1 MKTTLGVTV
10 DAAWFEGHFPGRPI
24 LPAVSQLALVLEALA
39 RHRGQPAALEG
50 IGFARMRQP
59 VVPGD
64 PLQLEID
71 ERPGGAL
78 RFTLARD
85 GAMVTNGELLP
96 GTVTP
101 TPSLRCAT
109 ASPSRGPGI
118 LVGPCGAEM
127 TPTPSLRC
135 ATASP
140 SRGPGILGGPCG
152 AGEAP
157 SDVVAFDT
165 DTNPIDDAT
174 LIESLLPHRPPM
186 RFVTSVLAESP
197 DGMTCSARIPAG
209 CALVAQGSAPAV
221 AAIEAAA
228 QTAAVWEATRRRR
241 AGGMTASRLGYL
253 VGLRDITFFAQR
265 IPAEQTLRATV
276 RLEAATL
283 ALTHYAMQ
291 VDLGSAVILRGTL
304 ATFLTDETLRER

>member
-1 MKTTLGVTV
+1 MSTFLDITV
-10 DAAWFEGHFPGRPI
+10 GAAWFEGHFPGRPI
-24 LPAVSQLALVLEALA
+24 LPAISQLALVLDALA
-39 RHRGQPAALEG
+39 RHRGQAVALGG

-64 PLQLEID
+64 RLQLEID

-78 RFTLARD
+78 RFILARE
-85 GAMVTNGELLP
+85 GSVVTNGELRLDMDP
-96 GTVTP
+96 VTP

-109 ASPSRGPGI
+109 ASPSRGPSVLG
-118 LVGPCGAEM
+118 GPCGAG

-135 ATASP
+135 ATDS
-140 SRGPGILGGPCG
+140 
-152 AGEAP
+152 
-157 SDVVAFDT
+157 T
-165 DTNPIDDAT
+165 PIDDAPP
-174 LIESLLPHRPPM
+174 IESLLPHRPPM
-186 RFVTSVLAESP
+186 RFVTSVLGESA

-241 AGGMTASRLGYL
+241 DGGMAASRLGYL
-253 VGLRDITFFAQR
+253 VGLRDVTFFAQR
-265 IPAEQTLRATV
+265 IPAEQTFRATV

-291 VDLGSAVILRGTL
+291 IDLGSAVILRGTL
-304 ATFLTDETLRER
+304 ATFLTDETIPA

>member
-1 MKTTLGVTV
+1 MSTFLDITV
-10 DAAWFEGHFPGRPI
+10 GAAWFEGHFPGRPI
-24 LPAVSQLALVLEALA
+24 LPAISQLALVLDALA
-39 RHRGQPAALEG
+39 HHRGPAVALGG

-64 PLQLEID
+64 RLQLEID

-78 RFTLARD
+78 RFILARE
-85 GAMVTNGELLP
+85 GSVVTNGELRLDM
-96 GTVTP
+96 VTP

-109 ASPSRGPGI
+109 DSI
-118 LVGPCGAEM
+118 
-127 TPTPSLRC
+127 
-135 ATASP
+135 
-140 SRGPGILGGPCG
+140 
-152 AGEAP
+152 
-157 SDVVAFDT
+157 
-165 DTNPIDDAT
+165 PIDDAPP
-174 LIESLLPHRPPM
+174 IESLLLPHRPPM
-186 RFVTSVLAESP
+186 RFVVSVLGESA

-241 AGGMTASRLGYL
+241 DGGMAASRLGYL
-253 VGLRDITFFAQR
+253 VGLRDVTFFAQR
-265 IPAEQTLRATV
+265 IPAEQTFRATV

-291 VDLGSAVILRGTL
+291 IDLGSAVILRGTL
-304 ATFLTDETLRER
+304 ATFLTDETIPA

>member
-24 LPAVSQLALVLEALA
+24 LPAISQLALVLDALA
-39 RHRGQPAALEG
+39 HHRGQAVALGG

-96 GTVTP
+96 GTV
-101 TPSLRCAT
+101 
-109 ASPSRGPGI
+109 
-118 LVGPCGAEM
+118 

-241 AGGMTASRLGYL
+241 DGGMAASRLGYL
-253 VGLRDITFFAQR
+253 VGLRDVTFFAQR

-291 VDLGSAVILRGTL
+291 IDLGSAVILRGTL
-304 ATFLTDETLRER
+304 ATFLTDETLPAR

>member
-1 MKTTLGVTV
+1 MSTFLDITV
-10 DAAWFEGHFPGRPI
+10 GAAWFEGHFPGRPI
-24 LPAVSQLALVLEALA
+24 LPAISQLALVLDALA
-39 RHRGQPAALEG
+39 RHRGQPVALGG

-96 GTVTP
+96 GTV
-101 TPSLRCAT
+101 
-109 ASPSRGPGI
+109 
-118 LVGPCGAEM
+118 

-253 VGLRDITFFAQR
+253 VGLRDVTFFAQR
-265 IPAEQTLRATV
+265 IPAEQTFRATV

-291 VDLGSAVILRGTL
+291 IDLGSAVILRGTL

>member
-24 LPAVSQLALVLEALA
+24 LPAVSQLALVLESLA
-39 RHRGQPAALEG
+39 RHRGQPAALGG

-96 GTVTP
+96 GTV
-101 TPSLRCAT
+101 
-109 ASPSRGPGI
+109 
-118 LVGPCGAEM
+118 

-241 AGGMTASRLGYL
+241 DGGMTASRLGYL
-253 VGLRDITFFAQR
+253 VGLRDVTFFAQR
-265 IPAEQTLRATV
+265 IPAEQTFRATV

-291 VDLGSAVILRGTL
+291 IDLGSAVILRGTL

>member
-118 LVGPCGAEM
+118 L
-127 TPTPSLRC
+127 
-135 ATASP
+135 
-140 SRGPGILGGPCG
+140 GGPCG

-241 AGGMTASRLGYL
+241 DGGMAASRLGYL
-253 VGLRDITFFAQR
+253 VGLRDVTFFAQR
-265 IPAEQTLRATV
+265 IPAEQTFRATV
-276 RLEAATL
+276 RLDAATL

>member
-1 MKTTLGVTV
+1 MKTSLDITA

-39 RHRGQPAALEG
+39 RHRGQPVALGG
-50 IGFARMRQP
+50 IGFARLRQP
-59 VVPGD
+59 VVSGD
-64 PLQLEID
+64 PLQLEFD

-96 GTVTP
+96 GSATTVT
-101 TPSLRCAT
+101 TL
-109 ASPSRGPGI
+109 GP
-118 LVGPCGAEM
+118 E
-127 TPTPSLRC
+127 
-135 ATASP
+135 
-140 SRGPGILGGPCG
+140 
-152 AGEAP
+152 
-157 SDVVAFDT
+157 VVAFDT

-186 RFVTSVLAESP
+186 RFVGSVLAESP
-197 DGMTCSARIPAG
+197 DGMTCSARIPDE
-209 CALVAQGSAPAV
+209 CALVTQGSAPAV

-241 AGGMTASRLGYL
+241 AGGKTASRLGYL
-253 VGLRDITFFAQR
+253 VGLRDITFFAPR
-265 IPAEQTLRATV
+265 IPAEQIFRATV

-291 VDLGSAVILRGTL
+291 IDLGSAVILRGTL
-304 ATFLTDETLRER
+304 ATFLTDETIPA